1 MFTDGVA
8 QSGRCIYCRV
18 AQLVERTLEVELKP
32 HKILALIRKK
42 VRSAVRVRPRR
53 HSPKNYISME
63 QTKIQRDIDREEI
76 KRIWQQ
82 LAIGTALALAGLV
95 FMGIGEMIC
104 RWIEGV

>member
-1 MFTDGVA
+1 
-8 QSGRCIYCRV
+8 
-18 AQLVERTLEVELKP
+18 
-32 HKILALIRKK
+32 
-42 VRSAVRVRPRR
+42 
-53 HSPKNYISME
+53 ME
-63 QTKIQRDIDREEI
+63 QKTNIERDIDREEI